1 MGKFCL
7 ENYFVIDLYSVDV
20 HPLEEA
26 SELGFISIKVSF
38 IVLFFSILCYFY
50 ADILHNYYFLLYII
64 HLVLYKWNQS
74 TFLCINFRKKKFRV
88 EMCTIDVFK
97 AQRSIIQ
104 RVKLRLGRTSCRKYK
119 GFHELLETTISP
131 SWKPM

>member
-38 IVLFFSILCYFY
+38 IVLFFSILCFFMLIFFIIIIFYF
-50 ADILHNYYFLLYII
+50 
-64 HLVLYKWNQS
+64 
-74 TFLCINFRKKKFRV
+74 T
-88 EMCTIDVFK
+88 
-97 AQRSIIQ
+97 
-104 RVKLRLGRTSCRKYK
+104 
-119 GFHELLETTISP
+119 
-131 SWKPM
+131 